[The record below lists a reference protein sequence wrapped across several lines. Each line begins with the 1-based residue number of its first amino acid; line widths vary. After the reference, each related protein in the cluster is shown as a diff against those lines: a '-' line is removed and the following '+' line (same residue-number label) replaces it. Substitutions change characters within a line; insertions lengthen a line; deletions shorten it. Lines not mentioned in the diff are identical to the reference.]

1 MSDIKLHR
9 INAVFTQQS
18 STKSDDWEELSV
30 EMTFLPGAG
39 AEFVTLKTKQWAID
53 SLDQLSTIIESMKKM
68 AEYHETLL

>member
-9 INAVFTQQS
+9 ISAVFTQQS

-30 EMTFLPGAG
+30 EMTFLPGAQT
-39 AEFVTLKTKQWAID
+39 EFFTLKTKQWAID
-53 SLDQLSTIIESMKKM
+53 SLDQLSTIVESMKKM